1 MTPRRSHHWAT
12 FFPEIEV
19 ALLLIVFH
27 ISSLE
32 NRVSCP
38 RIILEFAPSSCFK
51 VRGVCAKLIV
61 STDLVQID
69 LMPMKFILS
78 KIHWIFFLGKT
89 FKLLGS
95 KILAPRSGVVPMG
108 SLQFVFI
115 IFVHNFPLGI
125 SIADKLAIVTG
136 IIASIKSTHRKVGLT
151 HFVFFDANIEI
162 SSCFVDWVLI
172 LSSACF

>member
-1 MTPRRSHHWAT
+1 M
-12 FFPEIEV
+12 

-32 NRVSCP
+32 NWVSCA
-38 RIILEFAPSSCFK
+38 RIILEFTAGSCFK
-51 VRGVCAKLIV
+51 VRGVCPKFIV

-69 LMPMKFILS
+69 LMSVKFILS

-89 FKLLGS
+89 FQLLSS
-95 KILAPRSGVVPMG
+95 KILAPRSGMIQMG
-108 SLQFVFI
+108 CLQFVLI
-115 IFVHNFPLGI
+115 IFVHNFPFGI
-125 SIADKLAIVTG
+125 SITHKLAIVAG
-136 IIASIKSTHRKVGLT
+136 IVASIKSAHRKVGLT
-151 HFVFFDANIEI
+151 HFIFFDADIEI